1 MGSIKKRSL
10 SDGSFV
16 YDCRV
21 HRAGLGTVSKTF
33 KKKDEAERW
42 SNNIESKFDRGENVS
57 RKADKTMF
65 VAACAEFLKHYK
77 PLKGKEREITLGEIQ
92 VVQRLAFDFKQ
103 RSIGQITNQV
113 IQAWIDEFL
122 NTEVAPQERKK
133 IHPYYN
139 AGLDKDGNKRKY
151 SEGTVRRHFFV
162 LKKVLEWYSVRE
174 NFILPSNLF
183 LQIRVPRAWAGKR
196 RRRLEDGEQELLQ
209 AAALK
214 GYDHK
219 VEWPLLIDF
228 AINTAARSQEIIKAK
243 WCDLNLEG
251 RSWAI
256 PPENVKTATFRTVPL
271 SKKALAI
278 LEKMSTLKKS
288 GEERIF
294 HMWRDT
300 STVSK
305 GFRRLT
311 VRAGVDDFHFHDLRH
326 EGVSRLFETTDLTD
340 SEIMSITGHTS
351 SEMLKAYSALR
362 PNALARRLDGE
373 KR

>member
-1 MGSIKKRSL
+1 MGSIKKRIL
-10 SDGSFV
+10 SDGSIV
-16 YDCRV
+16 YDCRI
-21 HRAGLGTVSKTF
+21 HRRGLGTVSKTF

-42 SNNIESKFDRGENVS
+42 SNGVESKIDRGESVS

-65 VAACAEFLKHYK
+65 VAACAEFLQHYK
-77 PLKGKEREITLGEIQ
+77 PLKGKEKEITPGVVQ
-92 VVQRLAFDFKQ
+92 VVQRLAYDFKP
-103 RSIGQITNQV
+103 RAISQITNQV

-122 NTEVAPQERKK
+122 NTEVATQERKI

-196 RRRLEDGEQELLQ
+196 RRRLEAGELELLH

-228 AINTAARSQEIIKAK
+228 AVNTAARSQEIIKAK
-243 WCDLNLEG
+243 WSDLNLEG

-271 SKKALAI
+271 SKKSLTI
-278 LEKMSTLKKS
+278 LEKMDTLKKS
-288 GEERIF
+288 GDDRIF
-294 HMWRDT
+294 HMWRD
-300 STVSK
+300 SATVSK

-311 VRAGVDDFHFHDLRH
+311 VRAGVDDFRFHDLRH

-373 KR
+373 RR